1 MTPSLLDEEM
11 YDLDFFEGW
20 DLDSN
25 PNEVP
30 ILRITA
36 DTPKRAGGITTAFA
50 NGLEKATAYTVQ
62 ELSKVSLGVAIH
74 FTPPNGKT
82 TTPLR
87 NPTGAKGVTA
97 LKKRIS
103 RELLPTVFDEDSNAS
118 AQIVSAIPGGDPDN
132 PTPVKYMLGARN
144 GLEVP
149 EGIMPR
155 GVGGWTFVQ
164 PRGRIPAKVKIKYT
178 DPLQMVRQHGYFTK
192 ARKSNNVR
200 RYANRKWRMQP
211 YWVRPGS
218 VKEAVSELQK
228 NAGRLISGWYP
239 AAKLLGYGQR
249 NRSDF
254 HPNANGFANYYG
266 TNAEDLGFTFGNRE
280 FKNLHVARIRKGM
293 ADRIMEWSE
302 RGWDNV
308 LSYLERNYI
317 KTLKA
322 STGL

>member
-1 MTPSLLDEEM
+1 MTPSLLPEEM

-20 DLDSN
+20 DFDDN

-36 DTPKRAGGITTAFA
+36 DTPKRPGGITTAFA
-50 NGLEKATAYTVQ
+50 DGLEKATAYTVQ

-82 TTPLR
+82 VTPLR
-87 NPTGAKGVTA
+87 TSTGAKGVKA
-97 LKKRIS
+97 LKRRIAT
-103 RELLPTVFDEDSNAS
+103 ELMPAVFAGDNAS
-118 AQIVSAIPGGDPDN
+118 AMVPSAIPGGDPAN
-132 PTPVKYMLGARN
+132 PTPVKYRLGSM
-144 GLEVP
+144 EVP
-149 EGIMPR
+149 EGIIPR
-155 GVGGWTFVQ
+155 GVGGWAFVQ
-164 PRGRIPAKVKIKYT
+164 PRGKIKPGTKINFT

-200 RYANRKWRMQP
+200 RYANQKWRTKS

-218 VKEAVSELQK
+218 LKSAAAELQK

-254 HPNANGFANYYG
+254 HPDANGFANYYG
-266 TNAEDLGFTFGNRE
+266 TNAEDMGFTFGNRE
-280 FKNLHVARIRKGM
+280 FKNLHVARIRKGL

-302 RGWDNV
+302 RGWENV
-308 LSYLERNYI
+308 LSYLERNYV

-322 STGL
+322 ATGL

>member
-1 MTPSLLDEEM
+1 MTPSLLPEEM
-11 YDLDFFEGW
+11 YDLDFFDGW
-20 DLDSN
+20 DFEDK

-30 ILRITA
+30 VLRITA
-36 DTPKRAGGITTAFA
+36 DTPKRPGGITTAFA
-50 NGLEKATAYTVQ
+50 SGLEKATAYTVQ

-82 TTPLR
+82 VTPLR
-87 NPTGAKGVTA
+87 TSTGSKGVKA
-97 LKKRIS
+97 LKRRIAT
-103 RELLPTVFDEDSNAS
+103 EIMPAVFTGDNATGM
-118 AQIVSAIPGGDPDN
+118 VPSAIPGGDPSN
-132 PTPVKYMLGARN
+132 PTPVKYRLGAM
-144 GLEVP
+144 EVP
-149 EGIMPR
+149 EGVIPR
-155 GVGGWTFVQ
+155 GVGGWSFVQ
-164 PRGRIPAKVKIKYT
+164 PRGKIKPGTKIKFT

-200 RYANRKWRMQP
+200 RYANKKWRMQP

-218 VKEAVSELQK
+218 VKAAAAELQK

-239 AAKLLGYGQR
+239 AARILGYGQR
-249 NRSDF
+249 NKSDF
-254 HPNANGFANYYG
+254 HPNADGFANYYG
-266 TNAEDLGFTFGNRE
+266 TNAEDMGFTFGNRE
-280 FKNLHVARIRKGM
+280 FKNLHVARIRKGL

>member
-1 MTPSLLDEEM
+1 MTPSLLPDEM

-20 DLDSN
+20 DFEDK

-30 ILRITA
+30 VLRITA
-36 DTPKRAGGITTAFA
+36 DTPKRPGGITTAFSA
-50 NGLEKATAYTVQ
+50 GLEKATAYTVQ

-82 TTPLR
+82 VTPLR
-87 NPTGAKGVTA
+87 TSTGSKGVKA
-97 LKKRIS
+97 LKRGIAT
-103 RELLPTVFDEDSNAS
+103 EIMPAVFTGDNAS
-118 AQIVSAIPGGDPDN
+118 GMVPSAIPGGDPNN
-132 PTPVKYMLGARN
+132 PTPIKYRLGSM
-144 GLEVP
+144 EVP
-149 EGIMPR
+149 EGIIPR
-155 GVGGWTFVQ
+155 GVGGWIFVQ
-164 PRGRIPAKVKIKYT
+164 PRGKIKPGTKIKYT

-200 RYANRKWRMQP
+200 RYASKKWRMQP

-218 VKEAVSELQK
+218 VKAATAELQK

-239 AAKLLGYGQR
+239 AAKILGYGQR

-254 HPNANGFANYYG
+254 HPAADGFANYYG
-266 TNAEDLGFTFGNRE
+266 TNAEDMGFTFGNRE
-280 FKNLHVARIRKGM
+280 FKNLHVARIRQGL

-302 RGWDNV
+302 RGWENV

-322 STGL
+322 ATGL